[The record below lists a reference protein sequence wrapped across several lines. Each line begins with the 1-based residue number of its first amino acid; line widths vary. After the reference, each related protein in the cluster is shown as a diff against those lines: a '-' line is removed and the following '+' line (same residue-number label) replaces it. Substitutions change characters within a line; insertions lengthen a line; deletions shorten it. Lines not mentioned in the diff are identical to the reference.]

1 MTTEIAVLNR
11 LGVAL
16 ATDSAVTITGA
27 GKQKVFDTGDKLFE
41 LCVSSNDAVGVMING
56 NMDLLGVPWEVIIKS
71 FRAIQHSDGVKPMKG
86 WMQSLFD
93 FIATHKTMNDN
104 QEEQYVSLIMQ
115 QEISEVL
122 AIVFTEFRESTD
134 GSSFGRSISTAI
146 SKRRSSYDGKPCADS
161 LIGLRATEVAN
172 KHGGWIRERA
182 QQALVHFEP
191 APEDI
196 DELVMLV
203 IDALL
208 SSQKSAAST
217 GIIVAGYSQDDMFP
231 SMSMA
236 DVDGMVC
243 GKLKY
248 THGTEIKIDRKDSPA
263 KVVSFAQTD
272 VVDRILSGADDRF
285 VSESK
290 TYLSEALEESKTA
303 VATAFE
309 AAGLTPELASGVMD
323 DVIAGVV
330 GRYEREFVQDARN
343 KFKSDF
349 EDMVAMMP
357 KQDVIELAE
366 ALVSITAVER
376 NASSQQATVGG
387 PVDIAF
393 ITKHEGFVWIKRK
406 HYFAPDL
413 NPRYF
418 WRKKMELT
426 RWETGE

>member
-1 MTTEIAVLNR
+1 
-11 LGVAL
+11 
-16 ATDSAVTITGA
+16 
-27 GKQKVFDTGDKLFE
+27 
-41 LCVSSNDAVGVMING
+41 
-56 NMDLLGVPWEVIIKS
+56 
-71 FRAIQHSDGVKPMKG
+71 
-86 WMQSLFD
+86 
-93 FIATHKTMNDN
+93 
-104 QEEQYVSLIMQ
+104 
-115 QEISEVL
+115 
-122 AIVFTEFRESTD
+122 
-134 GSSFGRSISTAI
+134 
-146 SKRRSSYDGKPCADS
+146 
-161 LIGLRATEVAN
+161 
-172 KHGGWIRERA
+172 
-182 QQALVHFEP
+182 
-191 APEDI
+191 
-196 DELVMLV
+196 
-203 IDALL
+203 
-208 SSQKSAAST
+208 
-217 GIIVAGYSQDDMFP
+217 
-231 SMSMA
+231 
-236 DVDGMVC
+236 MVC